1 MTLAASPR
9 LPGSVLIASTCCL
22 LIACTTPQMSPAQS
36 QSTPVQ
42 LASAATAPLNDLNL
56 VKTEIA
62 PVLVAAQ
69 NAPYR
74 VVNASCEAIAQ
85 EVEALDKVLGPDVD
99 AAPDAN
105 STTLLE
111 RGTQH
116 VSQKATGALRTTTEG
131 LIPFRGWIRKL
142 SGAQK
147 HSEAM
152 TAAVAA
158 GIVRRAYLKG
168 YGGKMGCA
176 APAAPLVA
184 QPALPLTPTP

>member
-1 MTLAASPR
+1 MPLAP
-9 LPGSVLIASTCCL
+9 STHYRDLTFLAGICWML
-22 LIACTTPQMSPAQS
+22 GACSTPQVSPAES
-36 QSTPVQ
+36 QSSAAQV
-42 LASAATAPLNDLNL
+42 ASAATAPLNDLNL

-62 PVLVAAQ
+62 PVLVAAK

-74 VVNASCEAIAQ
+74 VVNANCEAIAQ
-85 EVEALDKVLGPDVD
+85 EVVALDNVLGPDVD
-99 AAPDAN
+99 AAPQAN
-105 STTLLE
+105 TTNLLD

-116 VSQKATGALRTTTEG
+116 LSQKATGALRTTTEG

-147 HSEAM
+147 HSESM

-168 YGGKMGCA
+168 YGEKMGCA

-184 QPALPLTPTP
+184 QPAIPLTQTP